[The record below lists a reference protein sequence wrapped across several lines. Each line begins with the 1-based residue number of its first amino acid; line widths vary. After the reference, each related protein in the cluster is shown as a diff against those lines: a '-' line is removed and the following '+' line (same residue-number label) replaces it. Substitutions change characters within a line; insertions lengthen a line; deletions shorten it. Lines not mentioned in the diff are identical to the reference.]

1 MDFFLKKL
9 YGNEN
14 NCYNSDNG
22 VPQGAA
28 ESTIE
33 KRRIIMLKGKT
44 VVLGVTGSIAAYKM
58 ANVASM
64 LVKLHADVHVIMTQN
79 ACQFIT
85 PVTFETLTGNKCMV
99 DTFDR
104 NFQFHV
110 AHVSIA
116 KKADVLLIAPASA
129 NVIGKLANG
138 IADDMLTTTAMAC
151 TCKTIIAPAM
161 NTNMY
166 HNPILQD
173 NLKKLEGYG
182 YEIIAPE
189 KGLLACRDIGD
200 GKMPSED
207 VLIGHIV
214 REIAYEKDLAGM
226 KVIVTA
232 GPTQESV
239 DPVRYI
245 TNHSTGKMGYELAK
259 AAMLRGAEVT
269 LVSGVTALERPMFV
283 DFVQVKSAGD
293 MFEAMKA
300 RFLDNDI
307 IIKAAA
313 VADYKPK
320 NYNDEKT
327 KKKDGDMSIELDR
340 TQDILKYMG
349 EHRREGQFYCGFSM
363 ETQNMLENSRV
374 KLDKKNID
382 MVVANNL
389 KIAGSG
395 FGTDT
400 NVVTMISKQEEI
412 ELELLTKE
420 EVAHKILDEILKLK
434 ALKG

>member
-1 MDFFLKKL
+1 
-9 YGNEN
+9 
-14 NCYNSDNG
+14 
-22 VPQGAA
+22 
-28 ESTIE
+28 
-33 KRRIIMLKGKT
+33 MLKGKT

-64 LVKLHADVHVIMTQN
+64 LVKLHADVHGIMTEN

-110 AHVSIA
+110 AHISIA
-116 KKADVLLIAPASA
+116 KKADVLLVAPASA

-151 TCKTIIAPAM
+151 TCQKIVAPAM

-182 YEIIAPE
+182 FTVIAPE

-207 VLIGHIV
+207 VLVGHIL
-214 REIAYEKDLAGM
+214 REIAHEKDLAGM

-269 LVSGVTALERPMFV
+269 LVSGVTNLEPPMFV
-283 DFVQVKSAGD
+283 DYVQVKSAGD
-293 MFEAMKA
+293 MFEAMKS

-320 NYNDEKT
+320 SYSDEKT
-327 KKKDGDMSIELDR
+327 KKKDGEMSIELDR
-340 TQDILKYMG
+340 TQDILKYLG

-400 NVVTMISKQEEI
+400 NVVTMISKEEEI
-412 ELELLTKE
+412 QLELLSKA

-434 ALKG
+434 AMKG